1 MRKQFF
7 NLLPG
12 AVLAVALLL
21 TSCHTSYVV
30 TNVEGGRVAIDST
43 WDAEPDAEAVA
54 LLAPYKA
61 KIDSVM
67 YSVVGTADISMDRA
81 RPESLLSNLIADVLR
96 EAATEVQGKPADMGL
111 INIGGIR
118 TSLTEGKIT
127 TENIYEILPFENSLC
142 VLTMKGSAMKHLF
155 ENIAARFGEGVSGI
169 QLKVSKDGKL
179 LDATIGGKPVV
190 DDQIYTVATIDYL
203 ADGNDGMTAFMQ
215 ADNRVCPEG
224 ATLRGLF
231 MKYVERQTAAG
242 KKITS
247 RMEDRVT
254 IEK

>member
-1 MRKQFF
+1 M
-7 NLLPG
+7 
-12 AVLAVALLL
+12 AVVLLL

-67 YSVVGTADISMDRA
+67 YSVVGTAEISMDRA

-96 EAATEVQGKPADMGL
+96 EAATEVQDKPADMGL

-118 TSLTEGKIT
+118 TSLTEGAIT
-127 TENIYEILPFENSLC
+127 TENIFEILPFENSLC

-179 LDATIGGKPVV
+179 LDASIGGKPVV
-190 DDQIYTVATIDYL
+190 DDKLYTVATIDYL

-215 ADNRVCPEG
+215 VDNRVCPEG

>member
-1 MRKQFF
+1 M
-7 NLLPG
+7 
-12 AVLAVALLL
+12 AVVLLL

-67 YSVVGTADISMDRA
+67 YSVVGTAEISMDRA

-96 EAATEVQGKPADMGL
+96 EAATEVQDKPADMGL

-118 TSLTEGKIT
+118 TSLTEGAIT
-127 TENIYEILPFENSLC
+127 TENIFEILPFENSLC

-179 LDATIGGKPVV
+179 LDASIGGKPVV
-190 DDQIYTVATIDYL
+190 DDKIYTVATIDYL

>member
-1 MRKQFF
+1 M
-7 NLLPG
+7 
-12 AVLAVALLL
+12 AVALLL
-21 TSCHTSYVV
+21 TSCHSSYEV
-30 TNVEGGRVAIDST
+30 TNVTGGRVAIDST

-61 KIDSVM
+61 KIDSMM
-67 YSVVGTADISMDRA
+67 YSVVGTAEISMDRA

-118 TSLTEGKIT
+118 TSLTEGTIT

-142 VLTMKGSAMKHLF
+142 VLTMKGAAMKHLF

-169 QLKVSKDGKL
+169 ELKVSKDGKL
-179 LDATIGGKPVV
+179 LEATIGGKPVV
-190 DDQIYTVATIDYL
+190 DDKIYTVATIDYL

-247 RMEDRVT
+247 RMEGRVT
-254 IEK
+254 VEN

>member
-12 AVLAVALLL
+12 AVLAVVLLL

-67 YSVVGTADISMDRA
+67 YSVVGTAEISMDRA

-96 EAATEVQGKPADMGL
+96 EAATEVQDKPADMGL

-118 TSLTEGKIT
+118 TSLTEGAIT
-127 TENIYEILPFENSLC
+127 TENIFEILPFENSLC

-179 LDATIGGKPVV
+179 LDASIGGKPVV
-190 DDQIYTVATIDYL
+190 DDKLYTVATIDYL